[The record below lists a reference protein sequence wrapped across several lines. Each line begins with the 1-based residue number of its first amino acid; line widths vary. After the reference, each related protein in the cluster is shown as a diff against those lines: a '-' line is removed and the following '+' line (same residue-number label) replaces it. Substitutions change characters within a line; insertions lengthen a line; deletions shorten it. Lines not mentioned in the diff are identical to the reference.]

1 MESLLLKGGEKMGTE
16 FVLDLATIG
25 LITVAIINRLKA
37 EIPPIKSYFYT
48 LMAIAIGAG
57 LYAISVYA
65 PPVVFGFIFAGLI
78 ASGIFDIY
86 AKRGIEK

>member
-1 MESLLLKGGEKMGTE
+1 MGTE

-25 LITVAIINRLKA
+25 LITVAVINRIKA

-48 LMAIAIGAG
+48 LMAVAIGAG
-57 LYAISVYA
+57 LYAVSVYA

-78 ASGIFDIY
+78 GAGIFDVY
-86 AKRGIEK
+86 SKSGTVVK